1 MQQKR
6 ISGKM
11 KTAFHEAG
19 HAVVAYLLRKKFRYI
34 TIRANEV
41 FNGYVRHEKPR
52 ASSENGWDE
61 ERNKRS
67 TREKDILTSLA
78 GGTATLILTGKPD
91 RTGSY
96 ADLHNALDL
105 AGDVCGSKA
114 ECDAYVNWL
123 SVRCEA
129 MMRSPSNWYA
139 VEALA
144 HELVKQ
150 ERISYRKA
158 REIIKAAKK
167 EFRDK
172 KQNFA

>member
-1 MQQKR
+1 MQRKKF
-6 ISGKM
+6 SGKM

-19 HAVVAYLLRKKFRYI
+19 HAVAAYLLRKKFKYI

-52 ASSENGWDE
+52 NSAENGWTE

-67 TREKDILTSLA
+67 SRERDILTSLA
-78 GGTATLILTGKPD
+78 GGISTLILTGKPD

-96 ADLHNALDL
+96 ADLDNALDL
-105 AGDVCGSKA
+105 ASDVCGSKD

-123 SVRCEA
+123 SVRCEV

-144 HELVKQ
+144 QELFKT
-150 ERISYRKA
+150 EKISYRKA
-158 REIIKAAKK
+158 REIIKAAKR

-172 KQNFA
+172 RLNIL